1 MHKEKFLQNKIKS
14 INNLFK
20 LDITDDNV
28 PFISMKSRN
37 HSKEEFN
44 FNIDSKE
51 GQINSPDSSFIKE
64 IKTEFHNSIMHS
76 PKELNESNKVNLKTA
91 NIEITKENRKLRTPT
106 VSGFK
111 NESFKYL
118 TPEKSESN
126 KNPKS
131 PTPKVLPKQREK
143 SHSSINNVH
152 SSKMSQFQKKILK
165 FEKKARKKQTVVNI
179 KINMKD
185 IIRQDVIETAYNSN
199 NVNSYRQI
207 YVKKKTS
214 NNTNDTLNMTNVSKL
229 DLTHIKVN
237 DDTFI
242 DMVDSLMLPSK
253 KKGMAPRTPDNKKSK
268 LKLSKSILN
277 KYDESNIFTST
288 LYDNFDLDGTKT
300 NLYKKPIIY
309 SERLE

>member
-1 MHKEKFLQNKIKS
+1 
-14 INNLFK
+14 
-20 LDITDDNV
+20 
-28 PFISMKSRN
+28 
-37 HSKEEFN
+37 
-44 FNIDSKE
+44 
-51 GQINSPDSSFIKE
+51 
-64 IKTEFHNSIMHS
+64 
-76 PKELNESNKVNLKTA
+76 LK
-91 NIEITKENRKLRTPT
+91 
-106 VSGFK
+106 
-111 NESFKYL
+111 
-118 TPEKSESN
+118 
-126 KNPKS
+126 
-131 PTPKVLPKQREK
+131 
-143 SHSSINNVH
+143 
-152 SSKMSQFQKKILK
+152 
-165 FEKKARKKQTVVNI
+165 KKARKKQTVVNI

-185 IIRQDVIETAYNSN
+185 IIRQDAIETAYNSN

-253 KKGMAPRTPDNKKSK
+253 KGMAPRTPDNKKSK